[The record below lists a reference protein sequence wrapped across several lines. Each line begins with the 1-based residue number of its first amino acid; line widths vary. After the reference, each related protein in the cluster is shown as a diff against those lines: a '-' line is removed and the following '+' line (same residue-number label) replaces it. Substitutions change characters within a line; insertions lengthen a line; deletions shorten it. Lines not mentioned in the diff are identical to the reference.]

1 LSLAP
6 HSGRIE
12 GLAFG
17 AESLLASA
25 YSTSIKLSNATTG
38 EAAGPNKAF
47 SQDGFFLADEDA
59 RFSIAAIITV

>member
-47 SQDGFFLADEDA
+47 SQDGFSWQTKTLG
-59 RFSIAAIITV
+59 SVLQP